1 MHSLVYFDP
10 SAQRPQFCCIQM
22 PALIQ
27 DDISWFNYSL
37 FVSSSLF
44 RAIVT
49 YDDKSFII
57 NGQRK
62 ILISGSIHYPRSTP
76 EMWPPDL
83 IQKAKDRGF
92 DVIQTCVF
100 WNGHDPS
107 PGKVAMQGFVEK
119 IVNTMKSE
127 KLSELQGGPVI
138 MSQMENEYCKD
149 TMSLP
154 RNALPCSNGGHF
166 YLVPPKHVFSDV
178 LVWTG
183 DPGDTRTCREYH
195 VWVRRGLLSPA
206 MSVPAAT
213 CPFFCHAWA
222 LINLLHRSS
231 AGDVRSSKRP
241 SSCLAGQPQNRGVQC
256 SAWISNCDLRALK
269 IEYQSAD
276 ISKSAEGNDQKK
288 SLVQQYI
295 RSKMPRLR

>member
-1 MHSLVYFDP
+1 MDSLWRINILVLLVLL
-10 SAQRPQFCCIQM
+10 SVTCA
-22 PALIQ
+22 
-27 DDISWFNYSL
+27 S
-37 FVSSSLF
+37 V

-62 ILISGSIHYPRSTP
+62 ILISGSIYYPRSTP

-100 WNGHDPS
+100 WNGHEPS
-107 PGKVAMQGFVEK
+107 PGK
-119 IVNTMKSE
+119 
-127 KLSELQGGPVI
+127 
-138 MSQMENEYCKD
+138 MENEYCKE

-154 RNALPCSNGGHF
+154 RNALPCFNGGHF
-166 YLVPPKHVFSDV
+166 YLVPPKHAFSDV

-195 VWVRRGLLSPA
+195 VWVRRGLLSPT
-206 MSVPAAT
+206 MSVPAAI

-231 AGDVRSSKRP
+231 AGDVRSSKCP

-256 SAWISNCDLRALK
+256 SAWISNRATPKAVVQLMNVRGL
-269 IEYQSAD
+269 SN
-276 ISKSAEGNDQKK
+276 SHVKSHLQVNKFN
-288 SLVQQYI
+288 I
-295 RSKMPRLR
+295 N